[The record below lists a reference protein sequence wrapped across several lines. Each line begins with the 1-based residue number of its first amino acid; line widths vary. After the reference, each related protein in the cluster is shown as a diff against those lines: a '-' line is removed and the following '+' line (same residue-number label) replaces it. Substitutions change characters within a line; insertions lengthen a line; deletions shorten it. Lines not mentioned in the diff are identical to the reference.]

1 MTNLSGVLNN
11 FRRSNNLLLAP
22 SYYGV
27 KMNTPV
33 STSQKPAFRNA
44 VNILAPNKY
53 TVHMTY
59 FTIIPA
65 YFSHLNDDTVIT
77 AS

>member
-1 MTNLSGVLNN
+1 MLALSSHKNEQTTNLSGVLSD
-11 FRRSNNLLLAP
+11 FCRSNYLLLAP
-22 SYYGV
+22 LYYGV

-33 STSQKPAFRNA
+33 STSQKQAFCKA

-59 FTIIPA
+59 FTMIPA
-65 YFSHLNDDTVIT
+65 L
-77 AS
+77 